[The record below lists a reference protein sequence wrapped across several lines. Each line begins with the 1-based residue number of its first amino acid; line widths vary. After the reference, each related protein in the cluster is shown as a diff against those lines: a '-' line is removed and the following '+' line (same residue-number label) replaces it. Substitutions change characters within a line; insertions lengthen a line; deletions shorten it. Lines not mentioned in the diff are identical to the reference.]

1 MLSRL
6 TVASGAA
13 ISRRAL
19 PASQESLRFLSSKG
33 SGAPQKGGFRPRR
46 RPGKNYRPLD
56 PLRSRVKG
64 PKEPLDVTRSV
75 PTIDMSKITISDASE
90 EDELEAFGPLA
101 ADAIRLARRQILNP
115 QDDPMD
121 VETQLKMMDYF
132 TAAPGSTEELV
143 GERRAL
149 AYDMWDHEDRDEYAK
164 GIDAMID
171 EERVNYLDLDP
182 LERATDEDIAVDSDA
197 VQIPE
202 NQLAHGDWYVLQLCW
217 ELTCVLVGCML
228 CRLLTIFVTYVFII

>member
-6 TVASGAA
+6 SVASGAS

-33 SGAPQKGGFRPRR
+33 SGAPKKGGFRARR

-56 PLRSRVKG
+56 PLPSRVKG

-75 PTIDMSKITISDASE
+75 PTIDMSKITITDATE

-115 QDDPMD
+115 QDDALD

-149 AYDMWDHEDRDEYAK
+149 AYDMWDHEDRDAYAK

-171 EERVNYLDLDP
+171 EERVNYLELDP
-182 LERATDEDIAVDSDA
+182 LERGNDEEIAADA
-197 VQIPE
+197 DTVRIPE
-202 NQLAHGDWYVLQLCW
+202 NQLAHGDWYVLQLCREW
-217 ELTCVLVGCML
+217 S
-228 CRLLTIFVTYVFII
+228 

>member
-1 MLSRL
+1 MAHITAKVLFSLHCLTIHRTPHTMLSRL

-19 PASQESLRFLSSKG
+19 PASQESLRFLSSSKG
-33 SGAPQKGGFRPRR
+33 SGGAPKKGGFRPRR
-46 RPGKNYRPLD
+46 RPGKNYRPLN
-56 PLRSRVKG
+56 PMSSRVKG

-75 PTIDMSKITISDASE
+75 PTIDMSKITISDATE
-90 EDELEAFGPLA
+90 GDELEAFGPLA

-115 QDDPMD
+115 QDDPLD

-171 EERVNYLDLDP
+171 EERVNYLELDP
-182 LERATDEDIAVDSDA
+182 LERVTDAEITMDSDT

-202 NQLAHGDWYVLQLCW
+202 NQLAHGDWYVLQL
-217 ELTCVLVGCML
+217 
-228 CRLLTIFVTYVFII
+228 